1 MEEVQK
7 MNLDFNG
14 DGKVDT
20 GEQFVGYQIFQ
31 DVIGQRQ
38 SAPVHRKLDGFE
50 IFLLILFAYW
60 ILNTIAGWLY

>member
-1 MEEVQK
+1 

-14 DGKVDT
+14 DEKVDT

-31 DVIGQRQ
+31 DVTKEYR
-38 SAPVHRKLDGFE
+38 SPVHRKLDGFE
-50 IFLLILFAYW
+50 IFLIILFAYW

>member
-1 MEEVQK
+1 

-20 GEQFVGYQIFQ
+20 GEQFIGYQIFQ
-31 DVIGQRQ
+31 DVTKEHK
-38 SAPVHRKLDGFE
+38 APTHRKLDGFE